1 MSARLQ
7 KSFCAPC
14 PFTEVCRRSDLPTF
28 LFLKSFMK
36 TNRTLR
42 ALSSHAD
49 LLLHNTAPKIRTQW
63 YINFTFHLWR
73 LLQLLIGTVDVKK
86 NGSEFLCVCVFVCT
100 RVDVLLCVCRAE
112 SEKENCIKYPIR
124 FPSTGSVDHEQ
135 WPVLFVPAYLRLRSP
150 VSQSK
155 TQPVSILQEQSSSTE
170 THYPQLSLIK
180 DPRSTLCARWP
191 ELLRACMFLPLS
203 SPLGISLSG

>member
-28 LFLKSFMK
+28 LFLKSFRK

-49 LLLHNTAPKIRTQW
+49 LLLHNTAPKIWTQW

-86 NGSEFLCVCVFVCT
+86 NGSEFLC
-100 RVDVLLCVCRAE
+100 LCVRVWMCYYVCAEQRAKRRIV
-112 SEKENCIKYPIR
+112 SSIQYV
-124 FPSTGSVDHEQ
+124 FPPQGPLTMNNGQCCLFLLTWGLGLQ
-135 WPVLFVPAYLRLRSP
+135 WVSARPSQYLFSRNRVPAQRHIIRS
-150 VSQSK
+150 
-155 TQPVSILQEQSSSTE
+155 
-170 THYPQLSLIK
+170 
-180 DPRSTLCARWP
+180 
-191 ELLRACMFLPLS
+191 FL
-203 SPLGISLSG
+203 